1 MSHSPPEGQESS
13 ALLGY
18 GSFFQVED
26 TSSPGVFNYIAEV
39 TNITPPAFTVD
50 QVDVTHM
57 QSPGRIREFISG
69 LIDPGESSFEMNFV
83 PGSESDILL
92 FDWMNTPITEL
103 RRRTCRVIFPPVTGG
118 SNPGTFHW
126 EFSGEITGYE
136 PELPTDDKATAAVTI
151 KVTGT
156 ISTNYT

>member
-1 MSHSPPEGQESS
+1 MPESPPEGQESS
-13 ALLGY
+13 AILGY
-18 GSFFQVED
+18 GSFFQVESFD
-26 TSSPGVFNYIAEV
+26 SPGAMHYINEV
-39 TNITPPAFTVD
+39 MSITPPSFVVD

-69 LIDPGESSFEMNFV
+69 LIDPGEASFEMNFV
-83 PGSESDILL
+83 PGSESDIFL
-92 FDWMNTPITEL
+92 FDWMNAPITEN
-103 RRRTCRVIFPPVTGG
+103 RRRTCRVTF
-118 SNPGTFHW
+118 PGTGFYW

-156 ISTNYT
+156 ITTNYT